1 MRSPGLPTTPP
12 PLPCWKCWIID
23 QSLAKLLP
31 KTPLLRFVIL
41 AAGEVVTS
49 RRFTSSRWLGALMGA
64 LMMVGLT
71 AGKAS
76 AQAGDPYS
84 VNQLVEAGNRFFG
97 QVSGNIAAVIEEA
110 ISRYGLPN
118 GYILGES
125 IGGAL
130 IGGLRYGEGI
140 LYTQNV
146 GNYEVY
152 WQGPSI
158 GFDAGADVSSTMM
171 LVYNLPSVEALY
183 TRFFGV
189 NGAAYVVG
197 GVGMTVLT
205 RNDII
210 IVPIVSGVGARLGLS
225 VGYYK
230 FTTQPTWNPF

>member
-1 MRSPGLPTTPP
+1 MRSPGLPTAPP
-12 PLPCWKCWIID
+12 PIPGGKCWIID
-23 QSLAKLLP
+23 QSLAKLLV
-31 KTPLLRFVIL
+31 TLLFVRFVFL
-41 AAGEVVTS
+41 AAGKIVIG
-49 RRFTSSRWLGALMGA
+49 RRFISSRWLGAFLGA
-64 LMMVGLT
+64 LLMTGLA

-110 ISRYGLPN
+110 IGRYGLPN

-130 IGGLRYGEGI
+130 IGGVRYGEGI

-158 GFDAGADVSSTMM
+158 GFDAGADASSTMM